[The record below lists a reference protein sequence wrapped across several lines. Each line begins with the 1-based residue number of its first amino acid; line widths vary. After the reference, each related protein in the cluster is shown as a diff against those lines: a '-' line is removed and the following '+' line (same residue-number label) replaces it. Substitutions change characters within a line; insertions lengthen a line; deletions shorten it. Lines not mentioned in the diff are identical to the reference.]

1 MIDIRNV
8 SDKECLKW
16 SLVRY
21 LHPADHN
28 PGKNSKV
35 DKDFPIKLHFK
46 DMTIPFKVRDIHKI
60 EKIIQSAL
68 LFLLDAIFLLKIS
81 VHLCEIIFYIVGRKY
96 FCSCCLQAFIPEEI
110 FNHHIKD
117 CF

>member
-8 SDKECLKW
+8 SDKGCLNW

-21 LHPADHN
+21 LHAADHN
-28 PGKNSKV
+28 PGKISKV

-60 EKIIQSAL
+60 EKNNTIGIIVPIRCY
-68 LFLLDAIFLLKIS
+68 FLT
-81 VHLCEIIFYIVGRKY
+81 
-96 FCSCCLQAFIPEEI
+96 
-110 FNHHIKD
+110 KD
-117 CF
+117 FSTFM